1 LSVND
6 KQIKEASKM
15 RDKKE
20 ENKDQEKSE
29 KEEKIYLTDEDI
41 EDLLK

>member
-1 LSVND
+1 VND
-6 KQIKEASKM
+6 NQIKEASKM

>member
-1 LSVND
+1 VND

>member
-1 LSVND
+1 
-6 KQIKEASKM
+6 M